1 MGPKKR
7 SSDVQL
13 GASKKK
19 KKTDTTGQVFLPS
32 YTVQF
37 PWIRKSNASKYKAHC
52 MICMDEFGINHG
64 GKSDIERH
72 EGTDKHDKN
81 SKLNKSTTS
90 LNFATATSTDRV
102 SAEEEFNLKVM
113 NAEALA
119 AQMIAE
125 SNSPIAL
132 ADMFNN
138 AVKMMLS
145 DSKIA
150 SKFQCGRNKTFLD
163 ENRVLNNNTL
173 KELRSCYYQS
183 LKKK

>member
-52 MICMDEFGINHG
+52 MICMDDFGINHG

-102 SAEEEFNLKVM
+102 EKL
-113 NAEALA
+113 LL
-119 AQMIAE
+119 
-125 SNSPIAL
+125 PIA
-132 ADMFNN
+132 
-138 AVKMMLS
+138 
-145 DSKIA
+145 
-150 SKFQCGRNKTFLD
+150 
-163 ENRVLNNNTL
+163 
-173 KELRSCYYQS
+173 
-183 LKKK
+183 KKKVIKWPHFPPKGFVFLIFMWKNK